1 MITLRKGGLN
11 MFNWSRKFN
20 IEISDV
26 EIFNFLTELNG
37 FEPTQW
43 FITKNGGKNK
53 KDVLAYIIN
62 NMPEHIQLIAI
73 KSKKKNCYIDK
84 ESIVTYNKTEDIDTL
99 TVARGEFY
107 EIKIKL
113 KNGTKYVLGAFPH
126 KADALHKESMKAL
139 RTEYKQASKKAQ
151 VKNVMYYV
159 TFFVVCALVGWSI
172 GEITTSNGYNGVKHI
187 IIAQQLKSLVENEE
201 NAESLD
207 IVLEPYDKAN
217 LELEEN
223 YTTAEHGNIKMNI
236 PSNLYI
242 DSELGDS
249 GESVIYTNGTT
260 GDSIMNITIDYEPYD
275 FNHGDEETEVMYE
288 KLSPISEKEFGFPI
302 ISIYHYM
309 KAMWMTDVDNINY
322 WNYKETAMY
331 YLLVNL
337 KAPMVPAIC
346 QHVYDVKTDTYSGF
360 ILECGPT
367 PTNAVLLQLSIFPDN
382 NPELQYTVTVISGDI
397 TEAYKI
403 LNSVELLTE

>member
-1 MITLRKGGLN
+1 

-26 EIFNFLTELNG
+26 EIFEFLTELNG
-37 FEPTQW
+37 IEPTQW

-53 KDVLAYIIN
+53 KDVLAYILN
-62 NMPEHIQLIAI
+62 NTPEHIQLIAV
-73 KSKKKNCYIDK
+73 KGKKKNCYIDK
-84 ESIVTYNKTEDIDTL
+84 ESVITYNKTDDIETL

-113 KNGTKYVLGAFPH
+113 KNGMKYVLGAFPH
-126 KADALHKESMKAL
+126 KSDALHKESMKAL
-139 RTEYKQASKKAQ
+139 QIEYKEASKKAQ
-151 VKNVMYYV
+151 IKNVMYYV
-159 TFFVVCALVGWSI
+159 TICVIGVLIGWSI
-172 GEITTSNGYNGVKHI
+172 SEITTSNGYNGVKHI

-201 NAESLD
+201 IAESLD
-207 IVLEPYDKAN
+207 IILEPYDKAD
-217 LELEEN
+217 LEFEAN
-223 YTTAEHGNIKMNI
+223 YTTAKHGNIKMNI

-249 GESVIYTNGTT
+249 GESVVYTNGLT
-260 GDSIMNITIDYEPYD
+260 GDSIINITIDYEPYD
-275 FNHGDEETEVMYE
+275 FNHEDEETKVMYE

-331 YLLVNL
+331 YLLVTL

-403 LNSVELLTE
+403 LNSVELVTE

>member
-1 MITLRKGGLN
+1 

-26 EIFNFLTELNG
+26 EIFDFLTELNG

-53 KDVLAYIIN
+53 KDVLAYIFN

-73 KSKKKNCYIDK
+73 KGKKRNCYIDK
-84 ESIVTYNKTEDIDTL
+84 ESVVTYSKTEDIDTL

-217 LELEEN
+217 LELEGN
-223 YTTAEHGNIKMNI
+223 YITVKHGNIKMNI
-236 PSNLYI
+236 PSNLYV
-242 DSELGDS
+242 DSELSNSED
-249 GESVIYTNGTT
+249 IITYTNGLT
-260 GDSIMNITIDYEPYD
+260 GNSIKRVVIDYAQLD
-275 FNHGDEETEVMYE
+275 FSGFVDDDRDEKKTQVYYE
-288 KLSPISEKEFGFPI
+288 KISPIIEKEFGFPVVNM
-302 ISIYHYM
+302 YQYQ
-309 KAMWMTDVDNINY
+309 KAIWAADVDNINY
-322 WNYKETAMY
+322 WNYKETVIY
-331 YLLVNL
+331 YTLLNTKL
-337 KAPMVPAIC
+337 LTAPGDCP
-346 QHVYDVKTDTYSGF
+346 HVYDIETDTYSGF
-360 ILECGPT
+360 VLECGPT
-367 PTNAVLLQLSIFPDN
+367 PIELHLINLWIYPNN
-382 NPELQYTVTVISGDI
+382 NPNLQYTVQVISGDLD
-397 TEAYKI
+397 EAYKI
-403 LNSVELLTE
+403 LNSVELVTE

>member
-1 MITLRKGGLN
+1 MTNLTRRYKIK
-11 MFNWSRKFN
+11 
-20 IEISDV
+20 ISND
-26 EIFNFLTELNG
+26 EIFAFLTETNG
-37 FEPTQW
+37 VEPTQW

-53 KDVLAYIIN
+53 KDVLAYIFN
-62 NMPEHIQLIAI
+62 NTPENIQLVAI
-73 KSKKKNCYIDK
+73 KGKKRNCYIDK
-84 ESIVTYNKTEDIDTL
+84 ESVVTYSKTDDIESL

-113 KNGTKYVLGAFPH
+113 KNGSKYVLGAFPH

-139 RTEYKQASKKAQ
+139 RAEYKEVSKKEQ
-151 VKNVMYYV
+151 IKNILYYV
-159 TFFVVCALVGWSI
+159 ILFAIGISI
-172 GEITTSNGYNGVKHI
+172 GLLLSEISEAKGYNGIKHI
-187 IIAQQLKSLVENEE
+187 IIAQQLKSLVGNEE

-207 IVLEPYDKAN
+207 IVLEPYDKAD
-217 LELEEN
+217 LKLEEN
-223 YTTAEHGNIKMNI
+223 YTTVKHGNIKMNI
-236 PSNLYI
+236 PANLYI
-242 DSELGDS
+242 DSEFGDS
-249 GESVIYTNGTT
+249 GESVIYTNGLKD
-260 GDSIMNITIDYEPYD
+260 DSITNITIDYEPYN
-275 FNHGDEETEVMYE
+275 FNHEDAETQTMYE

-302 ISIYHYM
+302 ASMYQYQ

-322 WNYKETAMY
+322 WNYKETVMY
-331 YLLVNL
+331 YLFVSL
-337 KAPMVPAIC
+337 KAPMVPSIC

-403 LNSVELLTE
+403 LNSVELVTE